1 MMTEQLELASAI
13 DAVVRAT
20 PGVDNIYRSGSLISN
35 LVGAGAAALGVRG
48 ADEPLVSVVA
58 DDDDVRVE
66 ASVGVD
72 SAVGAPATLAAVRN
86 AITALLDERGL
97 HATAITLTVVY
108 VHSREAS

>member
-1 MMTEQLELASAI
+1 MTGQTELAAAI

-48 ADEPLVSVVA
+48 QDEPLVSVVES
-58 DDDDVRVE
+58 DDGVRVE

-72 SAVGAPATLAAVRN
+72 FAVSAPVTLAAVRT
-86 AITALLDERGL
+86 AIATLLAERGQRV
-97 HATAITLTVVY
+97 AAITLTVVY

>member
-1 MMTEQLELASAI
+1 MTGQTELAAAI

-35 LVGAGAAALGVRG
+35 LVGAGASALGVRG
-48 ADEPLVSVVA
+48 QDEPLVSVVA
-58 DDDDVRVE
+58 DDDGVRVE

-72 SAVGAPATLAAVRN
+72 FAVSAPETLAAVN
-86 AITALLDERGL
+86 DAIHALLDARSL
-97 HATAITLTVVY
+97 RVAAITLTVVY

>member
-1 MMTEQLELASAI
+1 MTEQLELASAI

-58 DDDDVRVE
+58 DDDGVRVE